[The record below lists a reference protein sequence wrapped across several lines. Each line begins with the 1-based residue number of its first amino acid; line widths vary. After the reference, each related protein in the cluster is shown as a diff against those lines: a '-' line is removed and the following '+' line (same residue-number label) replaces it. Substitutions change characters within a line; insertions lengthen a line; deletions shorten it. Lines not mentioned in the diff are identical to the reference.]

1 MTHGDT
7 WPMACLHTFVCL
19 SLLFAYVYVRIQ
31 MVLSVSQVSCV
42 VRFVGLLICVCALCF
57 IITYVVMISVP
68 CCSEIVPRCS
78 QARSRQ
84 RCTDIPCCI
93 VFLAAIAAF
102 GMVYIKA
109 LATGNIA
116 RLYHGAN
123 WQGEV
128 CGVDPAVVDKPML
141 YWCMKSQFG
150 GIPEAWEKGGGG
162 QLLDFLKE
170 VILGGRQ
177 SVSRP
182 LTSVSPR
189 LPVAAPNFVCIC
201 ARSAHVG
208 ARFQTT
214 LLALDRALPGGP
226 LVDFSMCPLE
236 LTPKSCP
243 TRGWGA
249 VPDAGPG
256 RPAGDLLSRLRHFK
270 VCRWN

>member
-162 QLLDFLKE
+162 SAPGFSE
-170 VILGGRQ
+170 GGHFGGSTERLATVNIGFA
-177 SVSRP
+177 SIARGCTKFRMHLCPERP
-182 LTSVSPR
+182 CWGEIPNDPPR
-189 LPVAAPNFVCIC
+189 AGQ
-201 ARSAHVG
+201 G
-208 ARFQTT
+208 A
-214 LLALDRALPGGP
+214 
-226 LVDFSMCPLE
+226 
-236 LTPKSCP
+236 
-243 TRGWGA
+243 
-249 VPDAGPG
+249 PG
-256 RPAGDLLSRLRHFK
+256 RPACRFFHVPTRVDPQIVPNPRLGGRPR
-270 VCRWN
+270 CRARPAGWGSS